1 MDATVQ
7 NIKSYLTHD
16 LINVVNGLW
25 NFISPKVQ
33 RIVEQS
39 LKNIAQTPESFQS
52 PTAQKNSGFL
62 FCSIWSYNRYRRFSD
77 KSVHLSAIGIHI
89 QTGDYEFF
97 THHFKVVELCSH
109 HRKGGGIFHTFR
121 CQVHL
126 IDKRHRISIRNSL
139 EQGSH
144 FHRAAIPLV
153 FHACTVITIF
163 LLAANGVD
171 DSLRSVETVGA
182 LEPSFIIRS
191 PSAPPVITTLSAVAR
206 IFLHW
211 LPNRQPYQNRILIL
225 RSDAI
230 AQPASAR
237 CSSRVWVFP
246 TSILQRKNGLCIYE
260 DTACRCYE
268 ASQRAF
274 QIWKSFCKSDRPF
287 FKFNLKRTVIFLHKN
302 FCVFN
307 RNKQGELVPTHNFLN
322 LILQIRLQKHLL
334 GFTQTRCSAQECASF
349 AP

>member
-33 RIVEQS
+33 RVVEQS

-62 FCSIWSYNRYRRFSD
+62 FCSIWSYNRYRRSSD
-77 KSVHLSAIGIHI
+77 KSVYLSAIGIQI

-144 FHRAAIPLV
+144 FYRAAIPLV

-191 PSAPPVITTLSAVAR
+191 PSAPPVITTLSAVVR

-225 RSDAI
+225 RSDTI
-230 AQPASAR
+230 ALPAPER
-237 CSSRVWVFP
+237 CSTRVWDFP
-246 TSILQRKNGLCIYE
+246 TSILQRKKCFCIDE
-260 DTACRCYE
+260 NIACYNCE
-268 ASQRAF
+268 ASQCAPQF
-274 QIWKSFCKSDRPF
+274 WKSSCMPDRPF
-287 FKFNLKRTVIFLHKN
+287 SSLTWSGRLFLCKTKCTQRKQVVCKSGGDTSGFLCLNRRCDLLKIQRD
-302 FCVFN
+302 FCYDKSDPVVS
-307 RNKQGELVPTHNFLN
+307 RN
-322 LILQIRLQKHLL
+322 
-334 GFTQTRCSAQECASF
+334 
-349 AP
+349 